1 METNTYPLL
10 PLRGINAFPN
20 LTLHFDVGRE
30 KSVQALRAALE
41 KEQNLFLT
49 SQKDMEVSNP
59 EEADLYSIGTMC
71 KVQQVLALPGDH
83 IRVLVEGL
91 YRAKIVR
98 VLETEPYMLIE
109 AEQIEP
115 QPEPDA
121 PTLEQEATMRV
132 LLDLVE
138 QYASLSGK
146 LSSEALTQLAEI
158 KQPGRF
164 TDKIALETLLH
175 TDQRQAILE
184 TVEVGARMELMM
196 GMLKREIDLL
206 TMEKKIQQRVR
217 VAVDKSQKEY
227 YLREQM
233 KAIQTELG
241 DEDSAK
247 EIDALRAKADKV
259 QLSEQAREKV
269 HKEIDRLARLSQN
282 SPEAAVSQTYI
293 ETILELPWGVRTE
306 DNFDLDNAQCTLD
319 DEHFGLDKVKERIM
333 EYLAVCQKKKDIK
346 GPILCFVGPP
356 GTGKTSISRSI
367 AHAMGRKFCRMSLG
381 GVRDEAEIRGHRR
394 TYIGAIPGAI
404 LNHIKQAGTQNPV
417 FLLDE
422 IDKMSSDFRGD
433 PASAMLE
440 VLDPEQNKTF
450 RDHYLELDFDLSH
463 VLFITTANSTDT
475 IPRPLLDRMEVIE
488 VSSYLEQEKLQIA
501 KRYLVPKQAKEN
513 GIALEEIEF
522 TDDALLS
529 IIRHYTAEAGVRGLE
544 RQIATACRKAVK
556 RLVGGEKAPVRVAK
570 ENLEAF
576 LGPARYFHDKAQL
589 KNKVGVATGLA
600 WTAIGGT
607 TLQVEVSTMK
617 GTGQLELTGQLGD
630 VMKESAKTAVSCL
643 RTRYQEYKLDP
654 DFYQHLDLH
663 IHLPEGAT
671 PKDGPSA
678 GVTLATA
685 VLSALTGRPVRG
697 DIAMTGEI
705 TLRGRVLPVG
715 GIREKLLAAL
725 RDGIHTVLI
734 PKDCVKDLK
743 EIPEELL
750 SQMHCIP
757 VETIDDVL
765 NVALL
770 EETDAAN

>member
-1 METNTYPLL
+1 
-10 PLRGINAFPN
+10 
-20 LTLHFDVGRE
+20 
-30 KSVQALRAALE
+30 
-41 KEQNLFLT
+41 
-49 SQKDMEVSNP
+49 
-59 EEADLYSIGTMC
+59 
-71 KVQQVLALPGDH
+71 
-83 IRVLVEGL
+83 
-91 YRAKIVR
+91 
-98 VLETEPYMLIE
+98 
-109 AEQIEP
+109 
-115 QPEPDA
+115 
-121 PTLEQEATMRV
+121 
-132 LLDLVE
+132 
-138 QYASLSGK
+138 
-146 LSSEALTQLAEI
+146 
-158 KQPGRF
+158 
-164 TDKIALETLLH
+164 
-175 TDQRQAILE
+175 
-184 TVEVGARMELMM
+184 
-196 GMLKREIDLL
+196 
-206 TMEKKIQQRVR
+206 
-217 VAVDKSQKEY
+217 
-227 YLREQM
+227 
-233 KAIQTELG
+233 
-241 DEDSAK
+241 
-247 EIDALRAKADKV
+247 
-259 QLSEQAREKV
+259 
-269 HKEIDRLARLSQN
+269 
-282 SPEAAVSQTYI
+282 
-293 ETILELPWGVRTE
+293 
-306 DNFDLDNAQCTLD
+306 
-319 DEHFGLDKVKERIM
+319 
-333 EYLAVCQKKKDIK
+333 
-346 GPILCFVGPP
+346 
-356 GTGKTSISRSI
+356 
-367 AHAMGRKFCRMSLG
+367 
-381 GVRDEAEIRGHRR
+381 
-394 TYIGAIPGAI
+394 
-404 LNHIKQAGTQNPV
+404 
-417 FLLDE
+417 
-422 IDKMSSDFRGD
+422 MSSDFRGD

-513 GIALEEIEF
+513 GIASEEIEF

>member
-306 DNFDLDNAQCTLD
+306 DNFDLDNAQRTLD

-394 TYIGAIPGAI
+394 TYIGAMPGRIIYAMK
-404 LNHIKQAGTQNPV
+404 NAGSVNPV

-422 IDKMSSDFRGD
+422 IDKISSDMRGD
-433 PASAMLE
+433 PASALLE
-440 VLDPEQNKTF
+440 VLDPEQNSTF
-450 RDHYLELDFDLSH
+450 RDRYLEVPYDLSK
-463 VLFITTANSTDT
+463 VLFITTANSLDT
-475 IPRPLLDRMEVIE
+475 IPGPLRDRMEIIE
-488 VSSYLEQEKLQIA
+488 LSGYTLEEKTEIA
-501 KRYLVPKQAKEN
+501 KRYLIPKQLKANGLSEEN
-513 GIALEEIEF
+513 AEF
-522 TDDALLS
+522 TEDGIRA
-529 IIRHYTAEAGVRGLE
+529 IIEGYTMEAGVRTLE
-544 RQIATACRKAVK
+544 RTVGTVCRKIAVRYADDRTLPK
-556 RLVGGEKAPVRVAK
+556 VKVDRKKA
-570 ENLEAF
+570 EEF
-576 LGPARYFHDKAQL
+576 LGCLNFKEMREDAPDAQ
-589 KNKVGVATGLA
+589 A
-600 WTAIGGT
+600 
-607 TLQVEVSTMK
+607 
-617 GTGQLELTGQLGD
+617 
-630 VMKESAKTAVSCL
+630 SAA
-643 RTRYQEYKLDP
+643 Q
-654 DFYQHLDLH
+654 
-663 IHLPEGAT
+663 
-671 PKDGPSA
+671 
-678 GVTLATA
+678 
-685 VLSALTGRPVRG
+685 
-697 DIAMTGEI
+697 
-705 TLRGRVLPVG
+705 
-715 GIREKLLAAL
+715 
-725 RDGIHTVLI
+725 
-734 PKDCVKDLK
+734 
-743 EIPEELL
+743 
-750 SQMHCIP
+750 
-757 VETIDDVL
+757 
-765 NVALL
+765 
-770 EETDAAN
+770 